1 LLEMMQQRALLLQEA
16 VDLAVIRYRQG
27 ESRYDVVLSLQRDL
41 LDAELQ
47 LATNREQRIAVYR
60 RLVDNMTT
68 AEKVAR
74 QLYEAKEVSQ
84 IDYLRAKAAR
94 LQAQIDL
101 EKAMR
106 Q

>member
-1 LLEMMQQRALLLQEA
+1 MMQQRALLLQEA